1 MVSANGP
8 WRLEGR
14 GMEIQSMMWHV
25 WSRTDRPTEIRV
37 LTERQKST
45 EDKHTALVPVRIDR

>member
-1 MVSANGP
+1 
-8 WRLEGR
+8 
-14 GMEIQSMMWHV
+14 MEIQSMMWHV